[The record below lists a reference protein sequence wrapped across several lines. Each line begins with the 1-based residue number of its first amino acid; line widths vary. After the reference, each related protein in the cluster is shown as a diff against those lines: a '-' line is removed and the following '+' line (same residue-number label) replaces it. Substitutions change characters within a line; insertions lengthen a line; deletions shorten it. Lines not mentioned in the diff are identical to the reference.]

1 MFQGVPTALIIYKA
15 DIAKNWLIHT
25 VTGVGNPLARSLSLT
40 HITGSKGDSMLFAN
54 YFHTSSTFFIGL
66 IPIFLVVSGVFFSKK
81 TNLHKLLV
89 HTLILMLIA
98 VFFLKGAAP
107 PLGNIYLFFFD
118 NVPFFNIFKS
128 PVEKFGLLYIFLL
141 SLLIL
146 FTLLA
151 TKSSKHYRTGIII
164 FTVYILFCMGPLLM
178 GNIIPE
184 SRVGNGYGTISRKY
198 NIKPEYQSFREY
210 INKQKLEY
218 KVLSLPGLG
227 NYQVLY
233 NSSQGKKYS
242 GIDPLL
248 KNINK
253 PILEAQYDN
262 EITEFYKT
270 MLDKN
275 SPHLFGSFNIGR
287 LVINGDTLPWFG
299 LLSANPEK
307 LREHYK
313 GLSRKNFGNI
323 STHTLSQSFI
333 PVVHTTENIIIQN
346 KRPH

>member
-1 MFQGVPTALIIYKA
+1 
-15 DIAKNWLIHT
+15 
-25 VTGVGNPLARSLSLT
+25 
-40 HITGSKGDSMLFAN
+40 
-54 YFHTSSTFFIGL
+54 
-66 IPIFLVVSGVFFSKK
+66 
-81 TNLHKLLV
+81 
-89 HTLILMLIA
+89 MLIA
-98 VFFLKGAAP
+98 VFLLKGVAP
-107 PLGNIYLFFFD
+107 PLGKIFLFLFENI
-118 NVPFFNIFKS
+118 PFFNIFKS

-151 TKSSKHYRTGIII
+151 TKNSKHYRTGVII

-184 SRVGNGYGTISRKY
+184 SRIGNDSGTISRKY
-198 NIKPEYQSFREY
+198 NIKPEYQKFREY

-233 NSSQGKKYS
+233 NSSQGKKYA

-248 KNINK
+248 KNTNK

-262 EITEFYKT
+262 EIKEFYKIIF
-270 MLDKN
+270 DKN
-275 SPHLFGSFNIGR
+275 SHRLFGSFNIGR

-299 LLSANPEK
+299 FVSANPEK

-313 GLSRKNFGNI
+313 NLSQKNFGNI

-333 PVVHTTENIIIQN
+333 PIVHTTNNIIIS
-346 KRPH
+346 R